1 MIELVS
7 NLFLKETGIKKKLEL
22 QCLDKNGK
30 MGSVMLLKEK
40 EVEAPSYLFALA
52 MNLLIIRGIRH
63 AVTVK
68 RLEWFKNQ
76 LEEMDAHHLS
86 LHEKEGMNS
95 RYVQRTI
102 DADCPIILSLLK
114 GKRTHYLL
122 VIGYELDEQNTLKR
136 LFCLDSQAKDPGNSY
151 WNAYLDLQTDGLADM
166 SKCFYSTRK
175 TQVTITGML
184 RIDRRE

>member
-7 NLFLKETGIKKKLEL
+7 NLFLKETGINNKLDL
-22 QCLDKNGK
+22 QCQDKNGI

-52 MNLLIIRGIRH
+52 MNLLIIRSIRH
-63 AVTVK
+63 AVTEK
-68 RLEWFKNQ
+68 HLDWFKNQ
-76 LEEMDAHHLS
+76 LEEMNAHHLS
-86 LHEKEGMNS
+86 LHEQEGMNS
-95 RYVQRTI
+95 LYIQQSI
-102 DADCPIILSLLK
+102 DEDCPVILSFIK

-122 VIGYELDEQNTLKR
+122 VIGYELDEQNILKR
-136 LFCLDSQAKDPGNSY
+136 LFCLDSQAKDPSNSY

-175 TQVTITGML
+175 TQVTIKGIL
-184 RIDRRE
+184 KIVKRV

>member
-22 QCLDKNGK
+22 QCLDKNGI

-63 AVTVK
+63 AVAVK
-68 RLEWFKNQ
+68 RLEWFQNQ
-76 LEEMDAHHLS
+76 LEEMDTHHLS

-95 RYVQRTI
+95 RYIQQAI
-102 DADCPIILSLLK
+102 DGDCPVILSFIK

-122 VIGYELDEQNTLKR
+122 VIGYDLDEQNILKR
-136 LFCLDSQAKDPGNSY
+136 LFCLDSQAKDPSNSY

-175 TQVTITGML
+175 THVTIKGIL
-184 RIDRRE
+184 KIVKRV

>member
-7 NLFLKETGIKKKLEL
+7 NLFLKETGINNKLDL
-22 QCLDKNGK
+22 QCQDKNGI

-52 MNLLIIRGIRH
+52 MNLLIIRCIRH
-63 AVTVK
+63 AMAVK
-68 RLEWFKNQ
+68 RLDWFQNQ
-76 LEEMDAHHLS
+76 LDEMDAHHLS
-86 LHEKEGMNS
+86 LHEKEGIDHC
-95 RYVQRTI
+95 YIQQAI

-114 GKRTHYLL
+114 GERTHFLL

-136 LFCLDSQAKDPGNSY
+136 LFCLDSLAKNPGNCY
-151 WNAYLDLQTDGLADM
+151 WNAYLDLHTEGLADM

-175 TQVTITGML
+175 TQVTITGMF